1 VRARGSGDIPC
12 SWLAVRVW
20 ALLEEKY
27 GHGMVPAV
35 RTISADIRATTGG
48 ETISHGHIN
57 NILLGEANNLTDG
70 KRRVLAAFFGKHPS
84 VFDPPSEDFGASI
97 GVTPTSVGPG
107 PDARLVRALACRFAA
122 LEPAQISAIEEAIR
136 IAKGGAEADDWSAD

>member
-1 VRARGSGDIPC
+1 MRARGSGDI
-12 SWLAVRVW
+12 SRGWLAVRVW

-27 GHGMVPAV
+27 GQGMVPAV

-84 VFDPPSEDFGASI
+84 VFDPPQAA
-97 GVTPTSVGPG
+97 GVTSSSTEPVM
-107 PDARLVRALACRFAA
+107 PDSRVVRALACRFAA
-122 LEPAQISAIEEAIR
+122 LEPAQISAIEEAIW
-136 IAKGGAEADDWSAD
+136 IARGGVRADE